1 MLKTSTPDPSHQLG
15 PMGRTL
21 AAAGAT
27 LLSLTMSG
35 TAMAAVVW
43 SAVKLAGLPDIVL
56 YVLVAV
62 GMIPVIGVTIWTAGR
77 AWHVENRLELGLD
90 IDQPD
95 FGLFSY
101 FRKR

>member
-1 MLKTSTPDPSHQLG
+1 MLKASTPDSSHQLG

-21 AAAGAT
+21 AAVGAT

-43 SAVKLAGLPDIVL
+43 SAVKLLGLPDMVL
-56 YVLVAV
+56 YVLVAA
-62 GMIPVIGVTIWTAGR
+62 GMIPVLWITVWTAGR

-90 IDQPD
+90 IDQPE
-95 FGLFSY
+95 FQLFRY
-101 FRKR
+101 FRKG